1 MAPVLE
7 IKDLSTHIQLTKSV
21 VQAVG
26 NVDMHIEPGE
36 TLGLVG
42 ESGCG
47 KSMTGL
53 SIMGLLPPG
62 GHIVGGSVR
71 LEGRELVGLPDSE
84 LRKIRGNDIAMIFQD
99 PLTSLDPTKSI
110 GYQVAEP
117 VRLHRG
123 AGKKEALDRATEVL
137 SLVGLPRPAERLD
150 DYPHQLSGGMR
161 QRVMIAM
168 ALSCE
173 PKLLIADEPTTAL
186 DVTIQ
191 AQILALLDDLKSRLG
206 MAMLLITH
214 DMGVIAGHADRVN
227 VMYAGRLVEE
237 SDTITVFDHMHHPYT
252 QALLASI
259 PRLDQDSSKRLAN
272 IPGIP
277 PDLSQPPA
285 GCRFAARCSRA
296 DDKCRVD
303 EPPLTGASLEHQF
316 ACWHPVDGP
325 LTVTAPV
332 SGASPVTAAE
342 RATADGDSTVAG
354 AALLEVRD
362 LVKEFPVTSGLVLQR
377 KIGAV
382 HAVSGV
388 SFTVD
393 SGKTF
398 GLVGESGCGKTTI
411 GKLVVALERPTSGQ
425 VLLSGRDV
433 SGMRGPQLRKHR
445 RDLQLMFQDPYSS
458 LDPRMRVGAIIR
470 EPMAI
475 QQIGSRQEQQRRVYE
490 LLDEVGLPRNAVER
504 YPHEFSGGQRQRIGL
519 ARALTLNPK
528 VIVADEPVSALD
540 VSIRAQVLNLMKRLQ
555 ADHAL
560 TYIMISHDLAVVKY
574 VADKIGVMYLG
585 KMVELGTGED
595 IYQRAAHPYTAGL
608 IATIPEPNPEAAKAK
623 ADAGVG
629 IRGELPSPIDPPSGC
644 RFRTRCPLA
653 QERCVEE
660 EPLLRSFGPGHLA
673 ACHFPLQDPAERT
686 LAVTPVSADLADS
699 TGGMPGLP

>member
-342 RATADGDSTVAG
+342 RATADGESAVPG

-393 SGKTF
+393 
-398 GLVGESGCGKTTI
+398 
-411 GKLVVALERPTSGQ
+411 
-425 VLLSGRDV
+425 
-433 SGMRGPQLRKHR
+433 
-445 RDLQLMFQDPYSS
+445 
-458 LDPRMRVGAIIR
+458 
-470 EPMAI
+470 
-475 QQIGSRQEQQRRVYE
+475 
-490 LLDEVGLPRNAVER
+490 
-504 YPHEFSGGQRQRIGL
+504 
-519 ARALTLNPK
+519 
-528 VIVADEPVSALD
+528 
-540 VSIRAQVLNLMKRLQ
+540 
-555 ADHAL
+555 
-560 TYIMISHDLAVVKY
+560 
-574 VADKIGVMYLG
+574 
-585 KMVELGTGED
+585 
-595 IYQRAAHPYTAGL
+595 AG
-608 IATIPEPNPEAAKAK
+608 
-623 ADAGVG
+623 
-629 IRGELPSPIDPPSGC
+629 
-644 RFRTRCPLA
+644 
-653 QERCVEE
+653 
-660 EPLLRSFGPGHLA
+660 
-673 ACHFPLQDPAERT
+673 
-686 LAVTPVSADLADS
+686 
-699 TGGMPGLP
+699 